1 MSIQAS
7 MSTDSQVLTISVNGR
22 FDFSAHQDFRNAY
35 ERGGLTPRQYVVDLQ
50 DTDYIDSSALGM
62 LLLLKGIYV
71 LYAFSPIKIVLL
83 MPEGEIAENF
93 DWTGKGGSYFFQTL
107 SHNGVS
113 FSEARNYLNIL

>member
-62 LLLLKGIYV
+62 LLRCVIMLV
-71 LYAFSPIKIVLL
+71 ATAP
-83 MPEGEIAENF
+83 MC
-93 DWTGKGGSYFFQTL
+93 
-107 SHNGVS
+107 VS
-113 FSEARNYLNIL
+113 FTVTRMYARF

>member
-62 LLLLKGIYV
+62 LLLLRDHAGGDSADVRIVHCNPDVRKV
-71 LYAFSPIKIVLL
+71 LRISNFEQLFSI
-83 MPEGEIAENF
+83 E
-93 DWTGKGGSYFFQTL
+93 
-107 SHNGVS
+107 
-113 FSEARNYLNIL
+113 